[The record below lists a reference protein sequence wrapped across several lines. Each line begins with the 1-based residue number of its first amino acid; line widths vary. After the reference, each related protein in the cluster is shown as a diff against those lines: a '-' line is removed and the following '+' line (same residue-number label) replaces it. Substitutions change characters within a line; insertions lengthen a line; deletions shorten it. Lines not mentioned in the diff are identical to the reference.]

1 MEEDIELDETI
12 LFMKS
17 KLTRSTHA
25 SGKRRKLMPSILN
38 SSIVNDK
45 MVQISQTKSDDIS
58 AVSKVHFQPETD
70 NPLEEIEPISLRS
83 SQHLGSAESACHVDK
98 EIYKAW
104 FFDGSDNENPASSSF
119 AFINK
124 CGFDSE
130 SSGDMLEKAG
140 GKELASEH
148 ADSSSSNVKKSCTS
162 NIKEGCQIPHDGT
175 ISAETR
181 HQLNSSTQSE
191 SIFPNMELITKSKKY
206 ENLAN
211 GDFEHEHHELLSEE
225 SVTCDDA
232 LHDLDA
238 SVCSGNCAEVDSEGI
253 LPSIVNGVILDNEK
267 TNSSEAVVGKKMI
280 SCAPELNTSSSC
292 DIINRSKADSDTA
305 LRMESL
311 NTSLYALKQ
320 DNQCKS
326 CNLGSID
333 SNKSLETCGSCNHVV
348 HGNHGELVRESMQPL
363 TTCILNNDALVDYN
377 TLDSDTLESNGAAP
391 PDNLPS
397 REGHML
403 NSFLAKQTFSDVDD
417 AARLTGQFVWHFPLS
432 QLHESEANN
441 LDNVV
446 DASLKCPS
454 SFAEENQDNIG
465 HFVTGSS
472 LDTTEVNGGKT
483 MLNKHMVVES
493 NSDDNQYMVVEPP
506 PQKLPSNRKE
516 ISPNSQEKLWALN
529 GGGLD
534 EVHLLS
540 GDEEALL
547 ETEQIIMKPKIMNE
561 SLPHFDKGI
570 PNSSYTIC
578 SNPCCSKKSNNRLN
592 HDAILFSQRQ
602 MHDTEKI
609 ATKLLKGLNSLKSI
623 VQEALFSETH
633 SSPLNF
639 TAEEELDENKV
650 PSSVADLH
658 KGRKKITFADE
669 AGGMLC
675 QVKVY
680 EHQPVA
686 FIEPKTLA
694 YSMLTSRKALWSP
707 KACFKCD
714 Y

>member
-1 MEEDIELDETI
+1 GFGYIISVVTRSLLLRNFSKGVMARTARAGESVGGGQNDTDLAVCNSLKSSQDKGAAFICRRSLRLKGSAAMCELEAGNAVIVSQKPQHETTRFDFSLSTEDVKAECLQCKEHSSKKQRSQVGVIDGDDIDDDGSNLTLRDLQLRCKLRKRKAYMPKTAVSSRKQPHDRDHTMLMEEDIELDETI

-238 SVCSGNCAEVDSEGI
+238 SVCFGNCAEVDSEGI

-397 REGHML
+397 REGHLL

-465 HFVTGSS
+465 HFVTG
-472 LDTTEVNGGKT
+472 VFFR
-483 MLNKHMVVES
+483 H
-493 NSDDNQYMVVEPP
+493 Y
-506 PQKLPSNRKE
+506 
-516 ISPNSQEKLWALN
+516 
-529 GGGLD
+529 
-534 EVHLLS
+534 
-540 GDEEALL
+540 
-547 ETEQIIMKPKIMNE
+547 
-561 SLPHFDKGI
+561 
-570 PNSSYTIC
+570 
-578 SNPCCSKKSNNRLN
+578 
-592 HDAILFSQRQ
+592 
-602 MHDTEKI
+602 
-609 ATKLLKGLNSLKSI
+609 
-623 VQEALFSETH
+623 
-633 SSPLNF
+633 
-639 TAEEELDENKV
+639 
-650 PSSVADLH
+650 
-658 KGRKKITFADE
+658 
-669 AGGMLC
+669 
-675 QVKVY
+675 
-680 EHQPVA
+680 
-686 FIEPKTLA
+686 
-694 YSMLTSRKALWSP
+694 
-707 KACFKCD
+707 
-714 Y
+714 